1 MAFARRVFWV
11 SAVAVLGCGG
21 KAVIDAGDGPGGGG
35 AGGGTT
41 TTTTTT
47 TTTSTTTTTTTTV
60 LTCDGLY
67 QVLEAAIASA
77 VACDPLVNMVQCD
90 GSAVIHDP
98 CGCPVLAN
106 ETSPAAVEAATD
118 AYDAWTGAGCGPY
131 LCGLPCQPM
140 SAGLCMATSGSSGTC
155 VVAIW

>member
-1 MAFARRVFWV
+1 MAFARRVLWV

-21 KAVIDAGDGPGGGG
+21 KAVLDAGDGLGGGG

-47 TTTSTTTTTTTTV
+47 TTTV
-60 LTCDGLY
+60 ATCDALFQG
-67 QVLEAAIASA
+67 LEAAIASA
-77 VACDPLVNMVQCD
+77 VACDPFVNMVQCD

-106 ETSPAAVEAATD
+106 ETAPSAVEAATD

-131 LCGLPCQPM
+131 LCGLPCQPI
-140 SAGLCMATSGSSGTC
+140 SAGACLGTSGSSGTC
-155 VVAIW
+155 VIATW